1 MSLGLIAPMHFDIVK
16 AYMAS
21 LLASERDAQ
30 IDFLEAQMTVPNT
43 ITVSGA
49 GTAGANLT
57 YTKSGTSWVSGN
69 FSISPLA
76 STGCCGASTWKITQA
91 TTVNNLPVTL
101 TLYTNPSTASI
112 PAKTGW
118 VVSAGLSTAPALA
131 YTSVRLY
138 TDEYIDNNFYFNVFK
153 DLYRL
158 PDASE
163 LPAINIRNHS
173 GKFGAG
179 AGKNYLSDKWHSY
192 VVSIECY
199 SISTAE
205 GDSVSNTRSDQ
216 LSAARLDY
224 LFSQAWNTFEAEAN
238 FYKNS
243 ALQSIVRKSGFQH
256 WEQHK
261 YPVTGSGT
269 DTAET
274 ILAIHGIYELQFAE
288 PTAMVQ
294 GVPFEEIVASL
305 EIDEEFISPFVTVR
319 K

>member
-1 MSLGLIAPMHFDIVK
+1 MSLGLIAPMQFDIVK

-30 IDFLEAQMTVPNT
+30 IGILEAAMTTPDT

-49 GTAGANLT
+49 GTAGANGAYTRSGATWVKGSYTIVSSVTTGNCGLSTWKLT
-57 YTKSGTSWVSGN
+57 YTTTS
-69 FSISPLA
+69 
-76 STGCCGASTWKITQA
+76 
-91 TTVNNLPVTL
+91 TVI
-101 TLYTNPSTASI
+101 LYTNPSAATL
-112 PAKTGW
+112 PPKTGW
-118 VVSAGLSTAPALA
+118 VVSAGLSTAPTLA